1 MAVNID
7 MMEYASDEDAQAE
20 YIGNSVA
27 NLQCTSEDTIKTQG
41 DYSLKT
47 IGVITDSLDK
57 ILKSSVNWANIYTFS
72 TNASATLITNWIGAA
87 ISTSP
92 NIPNYINGQPSVVN
106 YNTVFRAKTAL
117 TNCTIGANVS
127 FVDNKIAD
135 TFNACSN
142 LIGVD
147 AIPNGVTNMAATFRE
162 CPKLVNAPTI
172 GANVTTM
179 YKTFY
184 ECSSLVNAPT
194 IPANV
199 TTMYETFRSCSNLV
213 NAPTIGANV
222 TNMAYTFKEC
232 TSLVNAPTIGAN
244 VMNMAS
250 TFQSCS
256 NLVNATTIGAN
267 VTSMKETFRSC
278 PNLVGNITIVNA
290 NVTSFYDCFRDCNA
304 SLAKNLRCPA
314 GSATATLAQS
324 VCNGKNGVTVVN
336 Y

>member
-1 MAVNID
+1 MSRSTGPLPIYLGKPFD
-7 MMEYASDEDAQAE
+7 
-20 YIGNSVA
+20 
-27 NLQCTSEDTIKTQG
+27 
-41 DYSLKT
+41 
-47 IGVITDSLDK
+47 
-57 ILKSSVNWANIYTFS
+57 WATIYTYS
-72 TNASATLITNWIGAA
+72 TNATATLITDWVGAA

-92 NIPNYINGQPSVVN
+92 NIPETIGGQPSVVN

-127 FVDNKIAD
+127 FVDNTMKNV
-135 TFNACSN
+135 FYSCRN

-147 AIPNGVTNMAATFRE
+147 AIP
-162 CPKLVNAPTI
+162 
-172 GANVTTM
+172 ANVT
-179 YKTFY
+179 
-184 ECSSLVNAPT
+184 
-194 IPANV
+194 
-199 TTMYETFRSCSNLV
+199 
-213 NAPTIGANV
+213 
-222 TNMAYTFKEC
+222 
-232 TSLVNAPTIGAN
+232 
-244 VMNMAS
+244 NMAS

-278 PNLVGNITIVNA
+278 SNLVGNITIVNA
-290 NVTSFYDCFRDCNA
+290 NVTSFYDYFRDCNA